1 MEAVFF
7 LTLPQ
12 KTAMPKFVISSEH
25 LQLVEPLMKKYFDCD
40 SYMLYDEIKHCVE
53 NSGINYIK
61 KSDVGGLSTIDYEAT
76 FREHKEL
83 LFAVETPHEQDI
95 EDYFSKYF
103 EIIDNQIAI
112 EDGVVLFCLKYMSY
126 IYYKEKE
133 NLSSQTFAS
142 EAFDL
147 EYESI
152 LKNEIYPELLSLYKM
167 VLDSENRGSRIT
179 IKCGKTKIDVN
190 SYSWFIDDMKKYFAD
205 RFPDLTLDGINNYLL
220 QFKRKAG
227 RKHEDHIAANI
238 IWGTYKLLKEHHS
251 KFRDSNTKISTEICR
266 FILDYL
272 DYIEADCSYVEAF
285 EIKDVL
291 QDRMK
296 NNFIPKWNSEWDVIP
311 NITEKQPETLEERL
325 NQPLYRYNIYN

>member
-12 KTAMPKFVISSEH
+12 KTVMPKFVISSEQ

-40 SYMLYDEIKHCVE
+40 SYMLFDEIKQCVE
-53 NSGINYIK
+53 NSGIDYITQ
-61 KSDVGGLSTIDYEAT
+61 SDNGIPTMDYEVT

-95 EDYFSKYF
+95 EEFFSKYF
-103 EIIDNQIAI
+103 EVIDNQIAI
-112 EDGVVLFCLKYMSY
+112 EDGVVLLCLKYMSY
-126 IYYKEKE
+126 IYYKEQSGM
-133 NLSSQTFAS
+133 SSETFAS

-152 LKNEIYPELLSLYKM
+152 LKHKIYPELLSLYKM
-167 VLDSENRGSRIT
+167 VLDSSNRGSKIT

-205 RFPDLTLDGINNYLL
+205 RFPDLTLDGIDKYLL
-220 QFKRKAG
+220 QFKRRAG
-227 RKHEDHIAANI
+227 RKHDDHIVTNI
-238 IWGTYKLLKEHHS
+238 VCGTYNLLKDYHS
-251 KFRDSNTKISTEICR
+251 KFKDSSKKFSTETSR

-272 DYIEADCSYVEAF
+272 EYIDADIPYVEAF
-285 EIKDVL
+285 EITEKLKDRIGSDYV
-291 QDRMK
+291 
-296 NNFIPKWNSEWDVIP
+296 PKWNSEWDTIP
-311 NITEKQPETLEERL
+311 NITEKEPETLEERL
-325 NQPLYRYNIYN
+325 NQPLYRYDIYD